1 MNLVQINEHLKDVPI
16 QKLMEYA
23 NGKDPMVPAYM
34 ATGEMQRRESMQ
46 QRVAASQQAA
56 QGQQPTVKDQIQQ
69 KAGLMALQAQQQQQA
84 QQQMMQQA
92 QAQPMP
98 VPPQTPQ
105 PTMQE
110 EEQPEYAMG
119 GIAQLPVDYDFAS
132 GGIIAFAGEN
142 GSEVP
147 VVEETEEEKMRRLQ
161 RLLTQGLPSTQ
172 GTQPPAEAT
181 PQKAGL
187 PTLSAEPPKDTRPGA
202 NIPGLYDDAAQ
213 KVVQERLKPRSVQDI
228 AATQAEADKLAGV
241 TGKFG
246 EEQMKRYGEED
257 AQYKEMVK
265 DRAFNNLLSVLSGM
279 GRGGLGGA
287 APAYLQAQA
296 AQQAADI
303 AQKRRMTEKYGDV
316 EAKHREEAKAKSK
329 DIMTPYEAGRT
340 QAGDIASRQAT
351 QQMASLTEFEKEA
364 INNKNALDRLDLQ
377 YKRDLEAAKT
387 RFANDQELRKIE
399 NNYALERDKIN
410 NKARSDLEAYRLKAP
425 TDEQRNFDSYLLRW
439 QENPENKGKQKT
451 EAFSQYS
458 IERAGGGR
466 STDIG
471 LHNLQVNFIEQIKL
485 LENNITMN
493 PKEKAEK
500 IKDLTDRL
508 NDVNLRLQDKV
519 GLKSL
524 PTGSTQLPPGF
535 VPDQPGR

>member
-105 PTMQE
+105 PSMQE

-147 VVEETEEEKMRRLQ
+147 VVEETEEEKMRRIQ
-161 RLLTQGLPSTQ
+161 QLLTQGIPSTQ
-172 GTQPPAEAT
+172 GKQPPAEAT
-181 PQKAGL
+181 PRAGL
-187 PTLSAEPPKDTRPGA
+187 SSLVTPEKRPMRPGEA
-202 NIPGLYDDAAQ
+202 EIPDLYDPTAADIAKQ
-213 KVVQERLKPRSVQDI
+213 RMKPRSVQEI
-228 AATQAEADKLAGV
+228 AAIQAEADKLAGV

-316 EAKHREEAKAKSK
+316 EAKQREEALTKSK
-329 DIMTPYEAGRT
+329 GITAPYEAGYT

-351 QQMASLTEFEKEA
+351 QQVASQTEFAKEA
-364 INNKNALDRLDLQ
+364 INNKNQLERQELQFKKDIQLAKDRQASELELQKIREDHDYKIEDLRRRNANALEQFRQNAPPEEQKNLNAYLARWKKNPANKDKLETDGVTQYFSDRLGGQFKENKTDVTGLNQ
-377 YKRDLEAAKT
+377 LLTSYQKQLEDITLPEAEKTRIRAAVIKTQKDLEAAIGRGLPSET
-387 RFANDQELRKIE
+387 
-399 NNYALERDKIN
+399 
-410 NKARSDLEAYRLKAP
+410 
-425 TDEQRNFDSYLLRW
+425 
-439 QENPENKGKQKT
+439 
-451 EAFSQYS
+451 
-458 IERAGGGR
+458 GG
-466 STDIG
+466 T
-471 LHNLQVNFIEQIKL
+471 KL
-485 LENNITMN
+485 
-493 PKEKAEK
+493 P
-500 IKDLTDRL
+500 D
-508 NDVNLRLQDKV
+508 
-519 GLKSL
+519 
-524 PTGSTQLPPGF
+524 GF